1 MGSPVRQPGGFQA
14 GVWGTLPGPVNAY
27 DGLEE
32 QPVCDLSCVVIELA
46 DSKSALE
53 HTSHLRFT
61 LFRDERQHQIDIAG
75 VQRPARG
82 GHDGPV
88 Q

>member
-1 MGSPVRQPGGFQA
+1 
-14 GVWGTLPGPVNAY
+14 VNAY

-32 QPVCDLSCVVIELA
+32 QPVSNLPSVVIKLA